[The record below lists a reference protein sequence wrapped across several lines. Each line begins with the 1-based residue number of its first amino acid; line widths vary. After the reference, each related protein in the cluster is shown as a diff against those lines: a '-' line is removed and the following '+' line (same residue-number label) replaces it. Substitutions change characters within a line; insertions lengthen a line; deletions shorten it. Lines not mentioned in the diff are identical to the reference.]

1 MTKVNRRNFIKKSI
15 QGTTVMAGGLSVTNL
30 MAFSSKSSSGNNGVS
45 VFIPMPIQVVIDDVG
60 WWSGKDGSKYQQPY
74 RTGID
79 RNHVVAD
86 YEAIV
91 TLGRRLGIRPQAA
104 MVLCEWDRENIL
116 KKLPTSTW
124 MGEKWDNSRWV
135 GPWLDEAADV
145 ILSNKEHFEFT
156 MHGIGH
162 EWWENGVFTR
172 AEWAT
177 DDGTMRPR
185 DQVEKHLDFFGKL
198 MEQNRLGSFPV
209 SFVPTAFNHGFGLT
223 GDHKVSMA
231 ELLKKRGVTYIN
243 TPFDQIQNRE
253 NIQFNDFG
261 FDSGVMTVD
270 RGGDLLDWN
279 NIGMTPS
286 GEIKGPTCG
295 MHWPNLLHEDPDRNP
310 EIVEGWVNLL
320 APYKDKPDTMLAENS
335 FFFQKQ
341 LLHHQVTK
349 INTED
354 RAIKIDF
361 SETDKTPKLLNPDE
375 LVIKVDSPAKLDFH
389 SDTVKIVSTS
399 SVKTDNGLLY
409 TLNLKRG
416 REAGAVITF
425 TKNS

>member
-354 RAIKIDF
+354 RAIKLDF

-389 SDTVKIVSTS
+389 SDTAKIVSTS

>member
-172 AEWAT
+172 AEWAM

-253 NIQFNDFG
+253 NIPFKDFG

-354 RAIKIDF
+354 RAIKLDF

-389 SDTVKIVSTS
+389 SDTAKIVSTS

-416 REAGAVITF
+416 RKAGAVITF

>member
-1 MTKVNRRNFIKKSI
+1 MSKVNRRDFIKKSI
-15 QGTTVMAGGLSVTNL
+15 QGTTIMAGGLSVTNL
-30 MAFSSKSSSGNNGVS
+30 MAFRSKSSSGNNGVS

-74 RTGID
+74 RTGIN
-79 RNHVVAD
+79 RNHLVAD

-177 DDGTMRPR
+177 EDGTMRPR

-231 ELLKKRGVTYIN
+231 ELLKKRGVNYIN

-253 NIQFNDFG
+253 NIQFKEFG

-270 RGGDLLDWN
+270 RGRDLLDWN

-335 FFFQKQ
+335 VFFQKQ

-389 SDTVKIVSTS
+389 SDSVKIVSTS

-416 REAGAVITF
+416 READAVITF